1 MSPLLYQLSYRPDD
15 PIIRARSDR
24 AASGLVAPVLAAD
37 GRYRVRV
44 ACVRG
49 DANEGAAVAAPSRVV
64 GCLRQRVCSGPR

>member
-1 MSPLLYQLSYRPDD
+1 
-15 PIIRARSDR
+15 
-24 AASGLVAPVLAAD
+24 VAPVLAAD

-49 DANEGAAVAAPSRVV
+49 DANEGAAVAAPSRAV